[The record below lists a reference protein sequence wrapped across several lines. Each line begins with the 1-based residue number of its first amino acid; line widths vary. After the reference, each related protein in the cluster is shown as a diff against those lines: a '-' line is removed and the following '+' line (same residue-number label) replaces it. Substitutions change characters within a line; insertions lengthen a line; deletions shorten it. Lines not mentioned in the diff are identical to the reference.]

1 MCHTFICLLLLMVL
15 LMVDIPFLLGDPLE
29 DRVCDVFI
37 TSILFQG
44 RKTSLSTLNIILLV
58 QQLSVES
65 IHFVVHAAHKML
77 CNRHYISIA
86 QVLIYEA
93 ALVPFV
99 CHQTR

>member
-15 LMVDIPFLLGDPLE
+15 LMVDIPFLLGYPLE
-29 DRVCDVFI
+29 DRVGDVFI

-65 IHFVVHAAHKML
+65 IHFVVHAAH
-77 CNRHYISIA
+77 
-86 QVLIYEA
+86 
-93 ALVPFV
+93 
-99 CHQTR
+99 